1 MLNNKKFNIVLSL
14 LIAIGIWAYVIG
26 ETNPTATKVY
36 RDIPIQLVNQQVL
49 EANGLAI
56 SDVSAEM
63 INVTLTGTRA
73 NINKT
78 DFSDITASVDLADV
92 AMGENQLRV
101 TIRVPDSL
109 DIEDKSLNKITITVD
124 KRVSKE
130 FKITPEYEGTFP
142 TEAEPIT
149 VELSRDSVT
158 VTGAASL
165 VEKVNHVCAKVSE
178 GEVSEELRTI
188 GCTLIPVDNKGT
200 EVNRLEL
207 SSKSVQITAVL
218 ATVKTVALKVPVV
231 DYSDGLDEKKISAPK
246 TITIKGKSSTLDSI
260 ESVIC
265 EPVDITEIE
274 EDTVLTVK
282 PVLPEGV
289 QISSR
294 SSESLRVKVTVIK
307 INTKTFE
314 FETDEIQLKGQDE
327 NLNAELKKDGKIE
340 VSVSGKAE
348 QLDAI
353 EKDDITLSVDLTGL
367 EKGTHQVVLAISCG
381 KEYTTAM
388 VNPEEIRVV
397 IE

>member
-36 RDIPIQLVNQQVL
+36 RDVPIQLANQQVL

-56 SDVSAEM
+56 SDVSAETL
-63 INVTLTGTRA
+63 NVTLTGTRA

-78 DFSDITASVDLADV
+78 DISDITAWVDLADV

-101 TIRVPDSL
+101 SIRVPDNV

-130 FKITPEYEGTFP
+130 FKINPEYEGTFP
-142 TEAEPIT
+142 TEEEPIT
-149 VELSRDSVT
+149 VEMNRDSVT

-165 VEKVNHVCAKVSE
+165 VEKVDHVCAKVSE

-188 GCTLIPVDNKGT
+188 GCALVPVDEKGA
-200 EVNRLEL
+200 EIKRLEL
-207 SSKSVQITAVL
+207 SAKSVQITAEL
-218 ATVKTVALKVPVV
+218 ATVKTVTLKVPVV
-231 DYSDGLDEKKISAPK
+231 DYSDGLDEKKITAPK

-260 ESVIC
+260 ESVTC

-289 QISSR
+289 QVSSR
-294 SSESLRVKVTVIK
+294 SSETLRVKITVIK
-307 INTKTFE
+307 IQTKTFD
-314 FETDEIQLKGQDE
+314 FEAGEIQLKGLDE
-327 NLNAELKKDGKIE
+327 NLNAEIKEDGTIK

-353 EKDDITLSVDLTGL
+353 EKEDITLSVDLTDL
-367 EKGTHQVVLAISCG
+367 EKGTHQVVLAVTCG
-381 KEYTTAM
+381 KDSTTVAAD
-388 VNPEEIRVV
+388 PEEIRIV